1 MTEAN
6 ITFNNINEDELYNMF
21 NPSISIFDKSIVFC
35 YQKVGTRFFL
45 FLSNWPIGISKSYN
59 QYDFEINYS
68 DENQSNVILNT
79 LLNDYKV
86 SIRFIEE
93 HKNSFNTVE
102 SFLENNSGSMNN
114 FFLNNEKDIYFVIRN
129 PKKRFLSGITQ
140 VAASYVMHLLK
151 KSDEKNKIKSLTD
164 ITDSEIDYIYNN
176 YDLYFNDKDEFD
188 EGSLSRIDVNIFI
201 KIILYIIQHKP
212 NLYYYDAHTK
222 NYLSNYKELIYNIKD
237 KNKVKIIDLEDC
249 KKKAAYELFNTWSDD
264 IDYIKAYNNTK
275 GHTIS
280 NKKLY
285 KHIEETLNDNS
296 LFTES
301 LYNFLLTEMKEYKE
315 LKNSK
320 YFINL

>member
-1 MTEAN
+1 MTGAN
-6 ITFNNINEDELYNMF
+6 ITFNNIDEDELYNMF

-151 KSDEKNKIKSLTD
+151 RSDEKNKIKSLTD
-164 ITDSEIDYIYNN
+164 ITDFEIDYIYNN

-188 EGSLSRIDVNIFI
+188 EGSLSINDINIFI

-212 NLYYYDAHTK
+212 NLYYYDAHTQ

-249 KKKAAYELFNTWSDD
+249 KKKSAYELFNTWSDD
-264 IDYIKAYNNTK
+264 IDYIEAYNKTK

-301 LYNFLLTEMKEYKE
+301 LYNFLLTEIKEYKE

>member
-1 MTEAN
+1 
-6 ITFNNINEDELYNMF
+6 
-21 NPSISIFDKSIVFC
+21 
-35 YQKVGTRFFL
+35 
-45 FLSNWPIGISKSYN
+45 
-59 QYDFEINYS
+59 
-68 DENQSNVILNT
+68 
-79 LLNDYKV
+79 LNDYKV
-86 SIRFIEE
+86 SIRFVEE

-102 SFLENNSGSMNN
+102 SFLENNGGSMNN
-114 FFLNNEKDIYFVIRN
+114 FFLNNKKDIYFVIRN

-151 KSDEKNKIKSLTD
+151 ESDEKNKIKSLTD

-176 YDLYFNDKDEFD
+176 YDLYFNDKEELD
-188 EGSLSRIDVNIFI
+188 EGSLSINDINIFI

-212 NLYYYDAHTK
+212 NLYYYDAHTQ

-237 KNKVKIIDLEDC
+237 KNKIKIIDLEDC
-249 KKKAAYELFNTWSDD
+249 KKKSAYELFNTWSDNV
-264 IDYIKAYNNTK
+264 DYIQAYNNTE
-275 GHTIS
+275 GHVIS
-280 NKKLY
+280 NKKMY
-285 KHIEETLNDNS
+285 KYIEETLNDNS

>member
-1 MTEAN
+1 MTGAN
-6 ITFNNINEDELYNMF
+6 TTFNNIIEDDLYNMF
-21 NPSISIFDKSIVFC
+21 NPSINIFDKSIVFC

-45 FLSNWPIGISKSYN
+45 FLSNWPNGISKSYN

-68 DENQSNVILNT
+68 DENESNVILNT
-79 LLNDYKV
+79 LLTNYKV
-86 SIRFIEE
+86 SMRFVEE
-93 HKNSFNTVE
+93 HKNSFNTIK
-102 SFLENNSGSMNN
+102 SFLENNGSSVNN

-151 KSDEKNKIKSLTD
+151 ESDEKNKIKSLTD
-164 ITDSEIDYIYNN
+164 ITDFEIDYIYNN
-176 YDLYFNDKDEFD
+176 YDSYFNENEEFD
-188 EGSLSRIDVNIFI
+188 VESLSRIDVNIFV
-201 KIILYIIQHKP
+201 KIIMYIVNHKP
-212 NLYYYDAHTK
+212 NLYYYDAHTQ

-237 KNKVKIIDLEDC
+237 KSKIKIIDLEDC
-249 KKKAAYELFNTWSDD
+249 KKKSAFELFNTWSDN
-264 IDYIKAYNNTK
+264 IDYIEAYNNTE
-275 GHTIS
+275 GHSIS

-285 KHIEETLNDNS
+285 KHIEETFNNNN
-296 LFTES
+296 LFPES

>member
-1 MTEAN
+1 MTGAN
-6 ITFNNINEDELYNMF
+6 TTFNNIIEDDLYNMF
-21 NPSISIFDKSIVFC
+21 NPSINIFDKSIVFC

-45 FLSNWPIGISKSYN
+45 FLSNWPNGISKSYN

-68 DENQSNVILNT
+68 DENESNVILNT
-79 LLNDYKV
+79 LLTNYKV
-86 SIRFIEE
+86 SMRFVEE
-93 HKNSFNTVE
+93 HKNSFNTIK
-102 SFLENNSGSMNN
+102 SFLENNGSSVNN

-151 KSDEKNKIKSLTD
+151 ESDEKNKIKSLTD
-164 ITDSEIDYIYNN
+164 ITDFEIDYIYNN
-176 YDLYFNDKDEFD
+176 YDSYFNENEEFD
-188 EGSLSRIDVNIFI
+188 VENLSRIDVNIFV
-201 KIILYIIQHKP
+201 KIIMYIVKHKP
-212 NLYYYDAHTK
+212 NLYYYDAHTQ

-237 KNKVKIIDLEDC
+237 KSKIKIIDLEDC
-249 KKKAAYELFNTWSDD
+249 KKKSAFELFNTWSDN
-264 IDYIKAYNNTK
+264 IDYIEAYNNTE
-275 GHTIS
+275 GHSIS

-285 KHIEETLNDNS
+285 KHIEETFNNNN
-296 LFTES
+296 LFPES